1 MSVSTKRAVAPR
13 LTARLFTV
21 LAGVAGLAALAVG
34 LWLLIVPRLALAG
47 IERLR
52 LEPTPAS
59 VYVPAGAP
67 PGPVIVI
74 AHGFAGSQQIMEPFA
89 LTLAR
94 NGYTA
99 VTFDFPGHGQSAEA
113 LQGGLADREGRYRQ
127 LRPALDA
134 AVAHARERGDGRV
147 ALVGHSMG
155 SEAVV
160 RYAQEHP
167 DIAATIAV
175 SLVYEGVRADSP
187 RNLLVLTGA
196 LEGGLRPL
204 AEAVIVTA
212 AGATGVP
219 GVTYGDLAAGT
230 GRRVVF
236 VPGAEHLGVLF
247 SQVSMAEALSW
258 IQAAMP
264 LTAMPPGAGYLDD
277 RLPALGLVYLGAVL
291 LYWPLA
297 RLLQPIGPGGGPAPS
312 WERRAWWALALVPA
326 LLTPLLLRLIPA
338 GGLLPILVGGP
349 LALLFGIY
357 GLLTGAGLLLVRI
370 MRRGAG
376 NGTQAPGGWG
386 QRIAVWR
393 RSILMAV
400 AAALLVIGY
409 VLLSFGLPTQ
419 VFLLNY
425 FPPAVRLPVFLAVAA
440 AMLPYFLADERLA
453 RGPGAPRGAYA
464 LTKLCFLASLAL
476 AIVLNPQ
483 ELFFLVLITPLF
495 IAYFVVYGLLSGIVY
510 RRTGTILVG
519 ALTNTFL
526 FAWIVAATFPLAR

>member
-1 MSVSTKRAVAPR
+1 MSFSTKRAATPR
-13 LTARLFTV
+13 LTARLFSG
-21 LAGVAGLAALAVG
+21 LAGVAGLVALAAG
-34 LWLLIVPRLALAG
+34 LWLLITPRVALGG

-52 LEPTPAS
+52 LGDTPAT
-59 VYVPAGAP
+59 VYLPAGAP
-67 PGPVIVI
+67 RGPAIVI
-74 AHGFAGSQQIMEPFA
+74 AHGFAGSQQIMDPFA

-94 NGYTA
+94 HGYIA
-99 VTFDFPGHGQSAEA
+99 VSFDFPGHGQSTEVLRGA
-113 LQGGLADREGRYRQ
+113 LADREGRYRQ

-134 AVAHARERGDGRV
+134 AVAYARQRGDGRV
-147 ALVGHSMG
+147 GLVGHSMG

-160 RYAQEHP
+160 RYAQEQP
-167 DIAATIAV
+167 AIAATVAV

-204 AEAVIVTA
+204 AEAVLVEA
-212 AGATGVP
+212 AGAAAVP
-219 GVTYGDLAAGT
+219 GETYGDLAVGT

-247 SQVSMAEALSW
+247 SPVSMAEALGW
-258 IQAAMP
+258 FEATMP
-264 LTAMPPGAGYLDD
+264 LTAVPAGDGYLDD

-291 LYWPLA
+291 LYWPLVGV
-297 RLLQPIGPGGGPAPS
+297 LQPIGPGRAPAVSGGG
-312 WERRAWWALALVPA
+312 RAWWALAVAPA
-326 LLTPLLLRLIPA
+326 LLAPLLLRLIPA

-349 LALLFGIY
+349 LALFFASY
-357 GLLTGAGLLLVRI
+357 GLLSVAGLALVRLL
-370 MRRGAG
+370 RQGAG
-376 NGTQAPGGWG
+376 NGAGEQLGWG
-386 QRIAVWR
+386 QRYGVWR
-393 RSILMAV
+393 RSILMAA

-425 FPPAVRLPVFLAVAA
+425 FPPAVRWPVLLAVAA

-476 AIVLNPQ
+476 AIVLNPR
-483 ELFFLVLITPLF
+483 ELFFLVLIAPLF
-495 IAYFVVYGLLSGIVY
+495 VVYFVVYGVLSGLLY

-519 ALTNTFL
+519 ALVNTFL